1 MGSHRHRNTFTDTQ
15 FHTQTATRPP
25 THTTRIL
32 GKTDAASQGE
42 KKTKTSWTRPSESAY
57 FYFHLPLRFYLFISL
72 LIHGLH
78 AELKFWLPQ
87 TSNGVAGQHQSIFS
101 FGRDQRGKAEGSPV
115 LFLCSRTRV
124 ATAMTKRRRKREQ
137 RREATTRAVNYANR
151 LIANTPSRLR
161 SISFN
166 LLVKK
171 PKSFFC
177 NGNERKTAGETKGKK
192 DWINQKR
199 IKLEGGSKK
208 LKKRPEKGNC
218 PGGGGKKGEGT
229 STAPKTPTD

>member
-171 PKSFFC
+171 PKSFFLQWKRAQNC
-177 NGNERKTAGETKGKK
+177 GGDEREEGLDKSKK
-192 DWINQKR
+192 DQI
-199 IKLEGGSKK
+199 
-208 LKKRPEKGNC
+208 
-218 PGGGGKKGEGT
+218 GGGFQKTKKKAGKRELPGWWW
-229 STAPKTPTD
+229 